1 MKGDL
6 VKFKSYSDLF
16 TNRASICKNKH
27 YEVADLCFH
36 LSTTFF
42 PEIKKKNQMEGETG
56 YSHSLS
62 QLYSWVNRLFWFFSQ
77 IKSAGTVKEL
87 GQLKPSNVLWID
99 WKYFIHK

>member
-1 MKGDL
+1 
-6 VKFKSYSDLF
+6 
-16 TNRASICKNKH
+16 
-27 YEVADLCFH
+27 
-36 LSTTFF
+36 
-42 PEIKKKNQMEGETG
+42 MEGETG